1 MKRLA
6 LLTLAAA
13 FGATAHAADLKFAVV
28 DMAKAFTEYYK
39 TKDASEKMKSN
50 KDKAL
55 SEINER
61 IGVYKSL
68 LSEAQKIG
76 QASQDPILAPDA
88 RAKKQAEFVE
98 KQKEV
103 RALEQDMTEFQQRR
117 QNQLRQE
124 EVQLQ
129 RGLYEE
135 IVGVV
140 REKSKADGLDFVF
153 DKTGVSMST
162 VPVLLYYKDAEDITD
177 KVIVELNKNAPA
189 AAAAPATK
197 PAGETKEK

>member
-1 MKRLA
+1 MKSLTFVALLA
-6 LLTLAAA
+6 LFTAN
-13 FGATAHAADLKFAVV
+13 AHAVDLKFAVV
-28 DMAKAFTEYYK
+28 DMVKAFTEYHK
-39 TKDASEKMKSN
+39 TKDASERMKTN

-55 SEINER
+55 AEINER
-61 IGVYKSL
+61 IGVYKGL

-76 QASQDPILAPDA
+76 QSSQDPILAPDA
-88 RAKKQAEFVE
+88 RARKQAEYGE

-103 RALEQDMTEFQQRR
+103 RALEQEMTEFQTRR
-117 QNQLRQE
+117 QSQLRQE

-135 IVGVV
+135 IVAVV
-140 REKSKADGLDFVF
+140 REKAKSDGMDFVF

-162 VPVLLYYKDAEDITD
+162 VPVLIYYKDAQDITD

-189 AAAAPATK
+189 AGAK
-197 PAGETKEK
+197 PAEVKPAQAK